1 MLHSLMVT
9 LHLVAAVIW
18 VGGMF
23 FAYMIVRPAVAALEP
38 PEPARFWGRIFTN
51 FFTWVWA
58 AIIVLLTTGYQMLV
72 FEYGGIGAAPVYL
85 HAMQFLG
92 LVMIALF
99 MHLYFAPWRRMKFA
113 LQNSDYPE
121 AAKQIPQIRRIV
133 AINLSLGIANV
144 IIGAGGRYFLL

>member
-38 PEPARFWGRIFTN
+38 PEPVRFWGRIFTK
-51 FFTWVWA
+51 FFTWVWI

-99 MHLYFAPWRRMKFA
+99 MHLYFAPWRRMKLA

>member
-38 PEPARFWGRIFTN
+38 PEPVRFWGRIFTK
-51 FFTWVWA
+51 FFTWVWI

-99 MHLYFAPWRRMKFA
+99 MHLYFAPWRRMKLA

-144 IIGAGGRYFLL
+144 IIGAGGRYF